1 MGGWDYVADNRDL
14 IFDGF
19 RTTVWLTVSSGLLS
33 LILGTLLAIMR
44 VGPIPPLR
52 WLGTTYVTIVRNTP
66 LTLLFIFST
75 FGLPRM
81 EIRLSFTAFA
91 IVALTTYTTAF
102 VCEGVRSGINTVDP
116 GEVEAARSI
125 GLSFR
130 LVLRLVVLPQA
141 FRAVIPPLTGVLNA
155 LLKNTSVAVAFN
167 VAEANQVLRRLQN
180 NDASATFPLLLTTAF
195 GYMVLAAVLFGGSW
209 VLEKKVDPE
218 RTGRDLGLSP
228 SAAMEAQAGAGGLGG
243 AGGS

>member
-1 MGGWDYVADNRDL
+1 VGGWDYVADNRDL
-14 IFDGF
+14 ILDGF

-33 LILGTLLAIMR
+33 LLLGTLLAIMR

-52 WLGTTYVTIVRNTP
+52 WLGTFYVTIVRNTP
-66 LTLLFIFST
+66 LTLVFIFST

-81 EIRLSFTAFA
+81 EIRLSFVAFA

-102 VCEGVRSGINTVDP
+102 VCEAVRSGINAVDP

-125 GLSFR
+125 GLPFR
-130 LVLRLVVLPQA
+130 LVLTMVVLPQA

-180 NDASATFPLLLTTAF
+180 NDASATFPLLITTAF
-195 GYMVLAAVLFGGSW
+195 GYMVLASVLFAGSW
-209 VLEKKVDPE
+209 LLERKVDPE
-218 RTGRDLGLSP
+218 RTGRDLGLPPRAAMDSQA
-228 SAAMEAQAGAGGLGG
+228 SAAGL
-243 AGGS
+243 

>member
-14 IFDGF
+14 ILDGF
-19 RTTVWLTVSSGLLS
+19 RTTVWLTLSAGVLS
-33 LILGTLLAIMR
+33 LVFGTLLAVMR

-52 WLGTTYVTIVRNTP
+52 WLGSTYVTLVRNTP

-81 EIRLSFTAFA
+81 EIRLSFVAFA
-91 IVALTTYTTAF
+91 IVALTVYTTAF
-102 VCEGVRSGINTVDP
+102 VCEGVRSGINSVDP
-116 GEVEAARSI
+116 GEVEAARSL
-125 GLSFR
+125 GLPFR
-130 LVLRLVVLPQA
+130 QVLALVVLPQA
-141 FRAVIPPLTGVLNA
+141 FRAVIPPLTGVFNA

-195 GYMVLAAVLFGGSW
+195 GYMVLAAVLFTGSW
-209 VLEKKVDPE
+209 LLERAFDPE
-218 RTGRDLGLSP
+218 RKGRALAPVIVP
-228 SAAMEAQAGAGGLGG
+228 SGGEI
-243 AGGS
+243 